1 MDGWAGCN
9 EDRNLVKKLMSSASE
24 DKGNKLAVEL
34 DKTDSPDLDFRVAK
48 WEGGLKQKGM
58 NVNVNEAKA
67 MIGGQ
72 SCRHDETS
80 LTR

>member
-1 MDGWAGCN
+1 MDGWAGCKK
-9 EDRNLVKKLMSSASE
+9 DINLVKKLMSSASE

-34 DKTDSPDLDFRVAK
+34 EKTDSPVLDFRVAK